1 MTTPPAYP
9 WQYSCMYVCVC
20 VCLYS
25 IPSLSE
31 DVARE
36 AFKSFVSSQ
45 CCYSKAP
52 ANDGVITNMEAFN
65 TYRVI

>member
-1 MTTPPAYP
+1 MST
-9 WQYSCMYVCVC
+9 SVCSNVKSFVC
-20 VCLYS
+20 S

-36 AFKSFVSSQ
+36 AFKSFASSQ

-52 ANDGVITNMEAFN
+52 ASDGVITNMEAFN
-65 TYRVI
+65 TYRVMC

>member
-1 MTTPPAYP
+1 M
-9 WQYSCMYVCVC
+9 C
-20 VCLYS
+20 S

-36 AFKSFVSSQ
+36 AFKSFASSQ

-52 ANDGVITNMEAFN
+52 ASEGIITNMEAFN
-65 TYRVI
+65 TYRVTC